1 MVSEPEPF
9 AEGSPSLVTD
19 VSGAT
24 WTPLFRRKCSFD
36 PGYFFKVMNNLILN
50 PNINSSWLF
59 RADIL
64 LERDG
69 TQALSQDIEGEV
81 DATSPIPVPIL
92 VQFTGFRLD
101 KLLVRRL
108 IPRNPQRDPPLD
120 QTCLIYHSNETGEME
135 TSSSMVVYK
144 PHVSSHSDVPFYH
157 PKVSAVAFLHEWD
170 AKSGEGTVSI
180 HYNFF
185 DDYSSSPKLVRTALH
200 LLSTLHKHGEGAKE
214 GYVKRVQHD
223 TVIPQATVQSTYT
236 RLKKKYARK
245 LIEGWVEVTDP
256 TKHCFEDLGIAAFLI
271 ELWAQMYRDSHF
283 PGFVDIG
290 CGNGLL
296 VHILRQEGYLGWG
309 FDARRRKSWDN
320 FTDRIDPTSEKNTG
334 QSLRQLVLLPSVLQ
348 DQSQQYDEL
357 AQQVHDGMFPQGTFI
372 ISNHADELTPWTPVL
387 AAISDCPFIM
397 IPCCSHDLS
406 GARFRAAAPKDKGK
420 STSAY
425 SSLVEWVKQIAYDCG
440 WNVETEMLRIPST
453 RNTGIIGRHR
463 PQESRLTDIMSYGK
477 KDEDADLGLV
487 KVDRT
492 QVFQEARLFNSSPI
506 QPRRCRILLTKI
518 ALLLYT
524 GEKFPT
530 NEATT
535 LFFGISKL
543 FQNKDASL
551 RQMVHLVI
559 KELANS
565 AEDIIM
571 VTSTIMKDTGGSTDA
586 IYRPNAIRAL
596 CRIIDATTVQ
606 SIERVMKTAI
616 VDKNPSVSSA
626 ALVSSYHLLPIA
638 KDVVRRWQSETQ
650 EAAASTKSS
659 GGFSLGFSSSSGS
672 LPVNNSTM
680 TQYHAIGLLYQM
692 RSHDRMAL
700 VKMVQQ
706 FGAAGAVKS
715 PAAIVMLVRLAAQLA
730 EEDQS
735 LRKPMMQ
742 LLDGWLRHKSEM
754 VNFEAAKAICDMRD
768 VTDAEVTQAVH
779 VLQLFLSSPRAVTK
793 FAALRILHNFASFK
807 PNAVNVC
814 NPDIEA
820 LISNANRSIATF
832 AITTLL
838 KTGNEASVD
847 RLMKQISSFMSE
859 ITDEFKITI
868 VEAIRTLCL
877 KFPSKQAGMLAF
889 LSGILRDEGGY
900 EFKRAVVESM
910 FDLIKFVPDSKE
922 DALAHLCEFIEDC
935 EFTKLAVRILHLLGL
950 EGPKTSQPT
959 KYIRYI
965 YNRVVLENAIV
976 RAAAVTALAK
986 FGVGQKDP
994 EVKRSVDVLLTRCLD
1009 DVDDEVRDRAALNLR
1024 LMHEEDDL
1032 GERFIKNENMFSL
1045 QYFEHQLV
1053 TYVTSDDKSAFDI
1066 PFDISKIPVVTR
1078 EQADAEDRTKK
1089 LTASTPSLK
1098 PPKTGPSKA
1107 PSTGAEAQ
1115 ASAAAAAQK
1124 YAQELMSISYMKEF
1138 GGLLK
1143 SSSVVEL
1150 TEAETE
1156 YVVTLV
1162 KHIFKEH
1169 IVLQYEIKNTLP
1181 STVLENVTVVATPSD
1196 EEELEEVF
1204 IIPAEKLETDEPGKV
1219 YVAFKKTG
1227 GEGSMPT
1234 SSFSNVLKFTSKEID
1249 PTTNEPEETG
1259 YDDEYEVAEFDLA
1272 GSDYV
1277 IPAFAGNFNHIWEQV
1292 GAAGEEAEETLQ
1304 LSSMKSIAGMYLL
1317 SRDLVL
1323 RQPTDVMGSD
1333 ATEQLAK
1340 ALSLQPLEGT
1350 DVPISQT
1357 THQLKLLGKTV
1368 NGGRVVANIRM
1379 AYSSKSGVTT
1389 KITVRSEEENV
1400 AALIVASVA

>member
-1 MVSEPEPF
+1 
-9 AEGSPSLVTD
+9 
-19 VSGAT
+19 
-24 WTPLFRRKCSFD
+24 
-36 PGYFFKVMNNLILN
+36 
-50 PNINSSWLF
+50 
-59 RADIL
+59 
-64 LERDG
+64 
-69 TQALSQDIEGEV
+69 
-81 DATSPIPVPIL
+81 
-92 VQFTGFRLD
+92 
-101 KLLVRRL
+101 
-108 IPRNPQRDPPLD
+108 
-120 QTCLIYHSNETGEME
+120 
-135 TSSSMVVYK
+135 
-144 PHVSSHSDVPFYH
+144 
-157 PKVSAVAFLHEWD
+157 
-170 AKSGEGTVSI
+170 
-180 HYNFF
+180 
-185 DDYSSSPKLVRTALH
+185 
-200 LLSTLHKHGEGAKE
+200 
-214 GYVKRVQHD
+214 
-223 TVIPQATVQSTYT
+223 
-236 RLKKKYARK
+236 
-245 LIEGWVEVTDP
+245 
-256 TKHCFEDLGIAAFLI
+256 
-271 ELWAQMYRDSHF
+271 
-283 PGFVDIG
+283 
-290 CGNGLL
+290 
-296 VHILRQEGYLGWG
+296 
-309 FDARRRKSWDN
+309 
-320 FTDRIDPTSEKNTG
+320 
-334 QSLRQLVLLPSVLQ
+334 
-348 DQSQQYDEL
+348 
-357 AQQVHDGMFPQGTFI
+357 
-372 ISNHADELTPWTPVL
+372 
-387 AAISDCPFIM
+387 
-397 IPCCSHDLS
+397 
-406 GARFRAAAPKDKGK
+406 
-420 STSAY
+420 
-425 SSLVEWVKQIAYDCG
+425 
-440 WNVETEMLRIPST
+440 
-453 RNTGIIGRHR
+453 
-463 PQESRLTDIMSYGK
+463 MSYGK
-477 KDEDADLGLV
+477 KDEDAELGLV

-571 VTSTIMKDTGGSTDA
+571 VTSTIMKDTGGSTEA
-586 IYRPNAIRAL
+586 IFRPNAIRAL

-616 VDKNPSVSSA
+616 VDKNPSVASA

-650 EAAASTKSS
+650 EAAATTKSS
-659 GGFSLGFSSSSGS
+659 GGFSLGFSSSNNQ

-680 TQYHAIGLLYQM
+680 PQYHAIGLLYQM
-692 RSHDRMAL
+692 RMHDRMAL

-715 PAAIVMLVRLAAQLA
+715 SAAIVLLVRLAAQLA
-730 EEDQS
+730 EEDAS

-768 VTDAEVTQAVH
+768 VTDAEVSQAVH
-779 VLQLFLSSPRAVTK
+779 VLQLFLTSPRAVTK

-814 NPDIEA
+814 NPDIEL
-820 LISNANRSIATF
+820 LISNSNRSIATF

-847 RLMKQISSFMSE
+847 RLMKHISSFMSE

-910 FDLIKFVPDSKE
+910 FDLIKFVPESKE

-1009 DVDDEVRDRAALNLR
+1009 DVDDEVRDRAALNLS
-1024 LMHEEDDL
+1024 LMHEDDEL
-1032 GERFIKNENMFSL
+1032 ATQFVKNDSMFSL
-1045 QYFEHQLV
+1045 PYFEHQLV
-1053 TYVTSDDKSAFDI
+1053 MYVTSDDRSTFDD

-1089 LTASTPSLK
+1089 LTATAPSLK
-1098 PPKTGPSKA
+1098 PPKVGPTKSA
-1107 PSTGAEAQ
+1107 ASGAEAAAS
-1115 ASAAAAAQK
+1115 ASAAAQR
-1124 YAQELMSISYMKEF
+1124 YAQELMEIPEMKEF
-1138 GGLLK
+1138 GSVLK
-1143 SSSVVEL
+1143 SSPVIEL

-1156 YVVTLV
+1156 YVVTVV

-1169 IVLQYEIKNTLP
+1169 IVLQYEVKNTLP
-1181 STVLENVTVVATPSD
+1181 ATVLENVSVVATPAE

-1204 IIPAEKLETDEPGKV
+1204 IIQAESLATDEPGKV
-1219 YVAFKKTG
+1219 YVAFQKVN
-1227 GEGSMPT
+1227 GEGSLPV
-1234 SSFSNVLKFTSKEID
+1234 SSFSNILKFTSKEID
-1249 PTTNEPEETG
+1249 PTTNEPEDTG
-1259 YDDEYEVAEFDLA
+1259 YDDEYEVSEFDLA

-1277 IPAFAGNFNHIWEQV
+1277 VPAFAGNFNHIWEQV

-1304 LSSMKSIAGMYLL
+1304 LSGMKSIA
-1317 SRDLVL
+1317 
-1323 RQPTDVMGSD
+1323 D

-1340 ALSLQPLEGT
+1340 TLSLQPLDGT
-1350 DVPISQT
+1350 DVPVNQT
-1357 THQLKLLGKTV
+1357 THTLKLFGKTIA
-1368 NGGRVVANIRM
+1368 GGKVVANVRM

-1389 KITVRSEEENV
+1389 KITVRSEEEGV
-1400 AALIVASVA
+1400 AALVIASVA

>member
-1 MVSEPEPF
+1 
-9 AEGSPSLVTD
+9 
-19 VSGAT
+19 
-24 WTPLFRRKCSFD
+24 
-36 PGYFFKVMNNLILN
+36 MN
-50 PNINSSWLF
+50 
-59 RADIL
+59 
-64 LERDG
+64 
-69 TQALSQDIEGEV
+69 
-81 DATSPIPVPIL
+81 
-92 VQFTGFRLD
+92 
-101 KLLVRRL
+101 
-108 IPRNPQRDPPLD
+108 
-120 QTCLIYHSNETGEME
+120 
-135 TSSSMVVYK
+135 
-144 PHVSSHSDVPFYH
+144 
-157 PKVSAVAFLHEWD
+157 
-170 AKSGEGTVSI
+170 
-180 HYNFF
+180 
-185 DDYSSSPKLVRTALH
+185 
-200 LLSTLHKHGEGAKE
+200 
-214 GYVKRVQHD
+214 
-223 TVIPQATVQSTYT
+223 
-236 RLKKKYARK
+236 
-245 LIEGWVEVTDP
+245 
-256 TKHCFEDLGIAAFLI
+256 
-271 ELWAQMYRDSHF
+271 
-283 PGFVDIG
+283 
-290 CGNGLL
+290 
-296 VHILRQEGYLGWG
+296 
-309 FDARRRKSWDN
+309 
-320 FTDRIDPTSEKNTG
+320 
-334 QSLRQLVLLPSVLQ
+334 
-348 DQSQQYDEL
+348 
-357 AQQVHDGMFPQGTFI
+357 
-372 ISNHADELTPWTPVL
+372 
-387 AAISDCPFIM
+387 
-397 IPCCSHDLS
+397 
-406 GARFRAAAPKDKGK
+406 
-420 STSAY
+420 
-425 SSLVEWVKQIAYDCG
+425 
-440 WNVETEMLRIPST
+440 
-453 RNTGIIGRHR
+453 
-463 PQESRLTDIMSYGK
+463 YGK
-477 KDEDADLGLV
+477 KDEDADTGLV

-559 KELANS
+559 KELAHS

-571 VTSTIMKDTGGSTDA
+571 VTSTIMKDTGGSTD
-586 IYRPNAIRAL
+586 IIFRPNAIRAL

-659 GGFSLGFSSSSGS
+659 GGFSLGFSSSSGQ

-692 RSHDRMAL
+692 RMHDRMAL

-730 EEDQS
+730 EEDPG
-735 LRKPMMQ
+735 LRRPMMQ

-754 VNFEAAKAICDMRD
+754 VNFEAAKAICDLRD
-768 VTDAEVTQAVH
+768 VTDAEVAQAVH
-779 VLQLFLSSPRAVTK
+779 VLQLFLTSPRAVTK

-807 PNAVNVC
+807 PEAVHVC
-814 NPDIEA
+814 NPDIEL
-820 LISNANRSIATF
+820 LISNSNRSIATF

-847 RLMKQISSFMSE
+847 RLMKQISGFMSE

-877 KFPSKQAGMLAF
+877 KFPSKQAGMLQF

-935 EFTKLAVRILHLLGL
+935 EFTKLAVRILHLLGV

-994 EVKRSVDVLLTRCLD
+994 EVKRSVQVLLTRCLD

-1024 LMHEEDDL
+1024 LMSEED
-1032 GERFIKNENMFSL
+1032 EMAAKFVKNDSMFSL
-1045 QYFEHQLV
+1045 SYFEHQLV
-1053 TYVTSDDKSAFDI
+1053 MYVTSDDKSTFESA
-1066 PFDISKIPVVTR
+1066 FDISKIPVVTR

-1098 PPKTGPSKA
+1098 PPKVTAAKA
-1107 PSTGAEAQ
+1107 APTGAEAA
-1115 ASAAAAAQK
+1115 ASATAAAQQ
-1124 YAQELMSISYMKEF
+1124 YAQELMNIPEMKEF
-1138 GGLLK
+1138 GSVLK

-1156 YVVTLV
+1156 YVVKVV

-1169 IVLQYEIKNTLP
+1169 IVLQYDITNTLD
-1181 STVLENVTVVATPSD
+1181 SVVLENVSVLAGPSD

-1204 IIPAEKLETDEPGKV
+1204 IIEAEKLTQNEPGKV
-1219 YVAFKKTG
+1219 YVAFKKAA
-1227 GEGSMPT
+1227 GEDSLPVV
-1234 SSFSNVLKFTSKEID
+1234 SFTNTLKFTSKEID
-1249 PTTNEPEETG
+1249 PSTNEPEESG

-1277 IPAFAGNFNHIWEQV
+1277 IPTYASNFAHLWEQV

-1304 LSSMKSIAGMYLL
+1304 LSGMKSIAE
-1317 SRDLVL
+1317 
-1323 RQPTDVMGSD
+1323 

-1340 ALSLQPLEGT
+1340 TLSLQPLEGT
-1350 DVPISQT
+1350 DVPVNQT
-1357 THQLKLLGKTV
+1357 THTLKLLGKSV
-1368 NGGRVVANIRM
+1368 NGGKVVSNIRM
-1379 AYSSKSGVTT
+1379 AYSAKSGVTT
-1389 KITVRSEEENV
+1389 KITVRAEEEGV
-1400 AALIVASVA
+1400 AALVIASVA

>member
-1 MVSEPEPF
+1 
-9 AEGSPSLVTD
+9 
-19 VSGAT
+19 
-24 WTPLFRRKCSFD
+24 
-36 PGYFFKVMNNLILN
+36 MN
-50 PNINSSWLF
+50 
-59 RADIL
+59 
-64 LERDG
+64 
-69 TQALSQDIEGEV
+69 
-81 DATSPIPVPIL
+81 
-92 VQFTGFRLD
+92 
-101 KLLVRRL
+101 
-108 IPRNPQRDPPLD
+108 
-120 QTCLIYHSNETGEME
+120 
-135 TSSSMVVYK
+135 
-144 PHVSSHSDVPFYH
+144 
-157 PKVSAVAFLHEWD
+157 
-170 AKSGEGTVSI
+170 
-180 HYNFF
+180 
-185 DDYSSSPKLVRTALH
+185 
-200 LLSTLHKHGEGAKE
+200 
-214 GYVKRVQHD
+214 
-223 TVIPQATVQSTYT
+223 
-236 RLKKKYARK
+236 
-245 LIEGWVEVTDP
+245 
-256 TKHCFEDLGIAAFLI
+256 
-271 ELWAQMYRDSHF
+271 
-283 PGFVDIG
+283 
-290 CGNGLL
+290 
-296 VHILRQEGYLGWG
+296 
-309 FDARRRKSWDN
+309 
-320 FTDRIDPTSEKNTG
+320 
-334 QSLRQLVLLPSVLQ
+334 
-348 DQSQQYDEL
+348 
-357 AQQVHDGMFPQGTFI
+357 
-372 ISNHADELTPWTPVL
+372 
-387 AAISDCPFIM
+387 
-397 IPCCSHDLS
+397 
-406 GARFRAAAPKDKGK
+406 
-420 STSAY
+420 
-425 SSLVEWVKQIAYDCG
+425 
-440 WNVETEMLRIPST
+440 
-453 RNTGIIGRHR
+453 
-463 PQESRLTDIMSYGK
+463 YGK
-477 KDEDADLGLV
+477 KDEDADTGLV
-487 KVDRT
+487 KIDRT

-524 GEKFPT
+524 GERFPT

-559 KELANS
+559 KELASS

-571 VTSTIMKDTGGSTDA
+571 VTSTIMKDTGGSTDI

-706 FGAAGAVKS
+706 FGAAGAVKN

-730 EEDQS
+730 EEDPQ
-735 LRKPMMQ
+735 LRKPMVQ

-754 VNFEAAKAICDMRD
+754 VNFEAAKAICDLRD
-768 VTDAEVTQAVH
+768 VTDAEVSQAVH
-779 VLQLFLSSPRAVTK
+779 VLQLFLTSPRAVTK

-807 PNAVNVC
+807 PHAVHPC
-814 NPDIEA
+814 NPDIEL
-820 LISNANRSIATF
+820 LISNSNRSIATF

-847 RLMKQISSFMSE
+847 RLMKQISGFMSE

-877 KFPSKQAGMLAF
+877 KFPSKQAGMLQF

-922 DALAHLCEFIEDC
+922 EALAHLCEFIEDC

-959 KYIRYI
+959 KYVRYI
-965 YNRVVLENAIV
+965 YNRVVLENATV

-994 EVKRSVDVLLTRCLD
+994 EVKRSVEVLLTRCLD
-1009 DVDDEVRDRAALNLR
+1009 DVDDEVRDRAALNLS
-1024 LMHEEDDL
+1024 LMKEEDDL
-1032 GERFIKNENMFSL
+1032 ATAFVKNDTMFSL
-1045 QYFEHQLV
+1045 PYFERELV
-1053 TYVTSDDKSAFDI
+1053 NYVTSEDKSAFAS

-1089 LTASTPSLK
+1089 LTATTPSLK
-1098 PPKTGPSKA
+1098 PPKVGASKA
-1107 PSTGAEAQ
+1107 APTGAEAAAS
-1115 ASAAAAAQK
+1115 ASAAAQK
-1124 YAQELMSISYMKEF
+1124 HQQELMQIPEMKEF
-1138 GGLLK
+1138 GAVLK
-1143 SSSVVEL
+1143 SSPPVEL

-1156 YVVTLV
+1156 YVVSV
-1162 KHIFKEH
+1162 IKHIFKEH
-1169 IVLQYEIKNTLP
+1169 IVLQYEVKNTLP
-1181 STVLENVTVVATPSD
+1181 ATVLENVSVVATPSD

-1204 IIPAEKLETDEPGKV
+1204 IIQAEKLETDVPGKV
-1219 YVAFKKTG
+1219 YVAFHKVG
-1227 GEGSMPT
+1227 GEGSLPIST
-1234 SSFSNVLKFTSKEID
+1234 FSNVLKFTSKEID

-1259 YDDEYEVAEFDLA
+1259 YDDEYEVAEFDLS

-1277 IPAFAGNFNHIWEQV
+1277 IPAFAGNFAHIWEQV
-1292 GAAGEEAEETLQ
+1292 GASGEEAEETLQ
-1304 LSSMKSIAGMYLL
+1304 LSGVKSIA
-1317 SRDLVL
+1317 
-1323 RQPTDVMGSD
+1323 D

-1340 ALSLQPLEGT
+1340 TLSLQPLEGT
-1350 DVPISQT
+1350 DVPVNQT
-1357 THQLKLLGKTV
+1357 THTLKLLGKTV

-1389 KITVRSEEENV
+1389 KITKSDTMVYVREKFLPNLRQYKYSSVDRSLVSKYILKPFYTNVVIKCFPMRMAPNLITLTGFMFVVANFLTLLWYNPTLDQNCPPWVYYSWAVGLFLYQTFDAVDGTQARRTHQSGPLGELFDHGVDALNTSLEVLIFAASQNMGQSWYTVATLFASLLTFYVQTWDEYHTKTLTLGIVNGPVEGILILVGVYALTGYKGGAHFWQQSMLATFGLPQTMFGGAVTIPSFLYDLSFTEWYMVQGSIVLVLNTLESCRNVIKARRARGDRSRYALVGLAPFFITWAFMVLYLALQPNILHNHLVPFVLFAGIVNAYSVGQMITAHLVKLEFPYWNVIVIPLALGVIDSIGPVLLAYSPIPGIGWPSALGDGVYQVAFMFCMLGAAVGVYGSFVVDVIVTICDYLDIWCLTIKHPYVEGQENKQANGKKV
-1400 AALIVASVA
+1400 Q